1 MKKLDTRAKRLIVTI
16 AAVVA
21 VFVGGLVLQAATK
34 GNEPANATPAEGNDA
49 PVLDG
54 ENIRF
59 SDAFAKRAGI
69 TDEEVKVELVSP
81 VVTVNGTMTFDPQRY
96 AMIGARISGRVRK
109 LNHVVGDEVKA
120 HELLAE
126 IESAEM
132 GRAES
137 AVLAARA
144 KEKVAEAD
152 QKRERHLADAHI
164 SPERDAE
171 VAQANF
177 EAARAERIAAEQ
189 AVTALGGGNSGNI
202 GVLALR
208 SPLEGRVVSA
218 KAARG
223 QVVEPS
229 VTVFEVADL
238 SQLWLELHIFERDIA
253 KLRAGDEVEI
263 SPMNE
268 ESRTIKGKVDH
279 VGDVVDAESRS
290 TEVRVI
296 VDNKEHAL
304 RPGQSVV
311 ARIHTTSPAT
321 NSLSVSRRA
330 VTRVDG
336 QPTVFV
342 LLDKNTVEP
351 RVVTLG
357 MQDPEHVAVVKGLKE
372 GERVVVGGMFALKS
386 EIYR

>member
-1 MKKLDTRAKRLIVTI
+1 MKELDTRPKRLIATLG
-16 AAVVA
+16 VVIA
-21 VFVGGLVLQAATK
+21 VFIVGIVLHAATD
-34 GNEPANATPAEGNDA
+34 GNEQASAAPADNDA

-69 TDEEVKVELVSP
+69 TDEAVKVELVAP
-81 VVTVNGTMTFDPQRY
+81 VVTVNGTMTFDPRRY
-96 AMIGARISGRVRK
+96 VMIGARISGRVRK
-109 LNHVVGDEVKA
+109 LFHVQGDEIKENAV
-120 HELLAE
+120 LAE

-137 AVLAARA
+137 AVHSARA

-152 QKRERHLADAHI
+152 MKRERHLADAHI

-171 VAQANF
+171 VAAANF

-189 AVTALGGGNSGNI
+189 ALAALGGSTSGTI
-202 GVLALR
+202 GVLSLR
-208 SPLEGRVVSA
+208 SPIGGRVVSA
-218 KAARG
+218 KASRG

-229 VTVFEVADL
+229 LTLFEVADL
-238 SQLWLELHIFERDIA
+238 STLWLELHIFERDIS
-253 KLRAGDEVEI
+253 KVRVGDEVSI
-263 SPMNE
+263 SPMNDDH
-268 ESRTIKGKVDH
+268 RVITGKVDH
-279 VGDVVDAESRS
+279 VGDVVDAESRT

-296 VDNKEHAL
+296 VDNQEAQL

-311 ARIHTTSPAT
+311 ARIETTSPAT
-321 NSLSVSRRA
+321 NSLSVSKRA

-351 RVVTLG
+351 RTITLG
-357 MQDPEHVAVVKGLKE
+357 ASDPERVAVVNGLKE
-372 GERVVVGGMFALKS
+372 GERVVLGGMFALKS

>member
-1 MKKLDTRAKRLIVTI
+1 MKKLDTRSKRLIATLS
-16 AAVVA
+16 AVIA
-21 VFVGGLVLQAATK
+21 VFIVGIVLQAATD
-34 GNEPANATPAEGNDA
+34 GNEQASAAHADNDA

-54 ENIRF
+54 DNIRF

-69 TDEEVKVELVSP
+69 TEEEVKVELVSP
-81 VVTVNGTMTFDPQRY
+81 VVTVNGTMTFDPRRY
-96 AMIGARISGRVRK
+96 VMIGARISGRVRK
-109 LNHVVGDEVKA
+109 LFHVQGDEIKENAV
-120 HELLAE
+120 LAE
-126 IESAEM
+126 LESAEM
-132 GRAES
+132 GRAEAS
-137 AVLAARA
+137 VHAARA

-152 QKRERHLADAHI
+152 MKRERHLADAHI

-189 AVTALGGGNSGNI
+189 ALTALGGSTTGSI
-202 GVLALR
+202 GVLSLR
-208 SPLEGRVVSA
+208 SPIGGRVVSA
-218 KAARG
+218 KASRG

-229 VTVFEVADL
+229 VTMFEVADL
-238 SQLWLELHIFERDIA
+238 ASLWLELHIYERDIS
-253 KLRAGDEVEI
+253 KIRVGDEVSI
-263 SPMNE
+263 SPMNDDH
-268 ESRTIKGKVDH
+268 RVIAGKVDH
-279 VGDVVDAESRS
+279 VGDVVDSESRT

-296 VDNKEHAL
+296 VDNQEAQL

-311 ARIHTTSPAT
+311 ARIATTSPAT
-321 NSLSVSRRA
+321 NSLSVSKRA

-351 RVVTLG
+351 RTITLG
-357 MQDPEHVAVVKGLKE
+357 ASDPERVAVINGLKE
-372 GERVVVGGMFALKS
+372 GERVVLGGMFALKS